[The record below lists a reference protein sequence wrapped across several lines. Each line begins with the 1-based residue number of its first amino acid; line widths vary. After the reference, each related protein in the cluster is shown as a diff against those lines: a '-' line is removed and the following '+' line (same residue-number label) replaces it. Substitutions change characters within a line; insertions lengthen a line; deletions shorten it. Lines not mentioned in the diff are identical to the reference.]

1 MNNQKRLELLRQ
13 RNLDLSKKLQ
23 DTQELLNEIKNDD
36 TKKQEKFDSLIY
48 ELEKI
53 QKEFFLVLTD
63 LEKAKDRYLKLN
75 QELIEIKKNFSIYKL
90 PWYHKFFKK

>member
-23 DTQELLNEIKNDD
+23 DTQKLLNEIKNDD
-36 TKKQEKFDSLIY
+36 TKKQEKIDSLIY

-53 QKEFFLVLTD
+53 QKEFSAVLID

-75 QELIEIKKNFSIYKL
+75 QELIEIKKNFSIYRL
-90 PWYHKFFKK
+90 PWYRKL